1 MMLNYYY
8 SLHSKIKNFYQR
20 NKILHVIISLAS
32 ILFWVFAF
40 KSSILDANNIPSGS
54 MIPTLKIGDFLFVNQ
69 MRYTLR
75 IPFTNIRL
83 LEIDKPKRG
92 DIVTFTPPQQYE
104 TLRGKT
110 LVKRVIGVP
119 GDMVNVVDNEIYI
132 NNIKYPTN
140 LKVKRDILNDLDY
153 PPIDSGQNIND
164 YELYEEDIIYP
175 TSKKSLLKYHI
186 LKQRYDPILD
196 FSDMRNPQKSWKLSA
211 GEYMV
216 MGDNRDNS
224 DDSRRWGLLNEKN
237 IYGKVF
243 IAYFSIN
250 WGIRFESS
258 FDNTSESIFSK
269 NPILNLFEW
278 IAGKY
283 SSAYIR
289 WDRIGLRIY

>member
-1 MMLNYYY
+1 MLWTMKFN
-8 SLHSKIKNFYQR
+8 
-20 NKILHVIISLAS
+20 
-32 ILFWVFAF
+32 
-40 KSSILDANNIPSGS
+40 
-54 MIPTLKIGDFLFVNQ
+54 
-69 MRYTLR
+69 
-75 IPFTNIRL
+75 
-83 LEIDKPKRG
+83 
-92 DIVTFTPPQQYE
+92 
-104 TLRGKT
+104 
-110 LVKRVIGVP
+110 
-119 GDMVNVVDNEIYI
+119 I
-132 NNIKYPTN
+132 NNIKYPIN
-140 LKVKRDILNDLDY
+140 LKGKRDSLNDLDY

-164 YELYEEDIIYP
+164 YELYEEDIIDP
-175 TSKKSLLKYHI
+175 ASKKSLLKHHI

-196 FSDMRNPQKSWKLSA
+196 FSDMRNPQKSWELSS

-243 IAYFSIN
+243 IVYFSIN

-258 FDNTSESIFSK
+258 FNNSSESIFSK
-269 NPILNLFEW
+269 NPIVNLFEW